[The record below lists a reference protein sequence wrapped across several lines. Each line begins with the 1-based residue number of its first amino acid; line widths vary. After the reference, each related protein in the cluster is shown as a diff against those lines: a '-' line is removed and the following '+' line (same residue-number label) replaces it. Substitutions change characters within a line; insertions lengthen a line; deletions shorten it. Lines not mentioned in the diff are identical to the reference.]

1 MIIDD
6 AICQLLVLSS
16 DITTNCGEANVPER
30 SGGRLCSRVT
40 TELGR
45 QIVAGNYVPNQVR
58 EANVNLAMT
67 NNLGFGGHNASLIF
81 KKYEA

>member
-1 MIIDD
+1 MTIRENKIPPTINLHNPD
-6 AICQLLVLSS
+6 
-16 DITTNCGEANVPER
+16 PECD
-30 SGGRLCSRVT
+30 LD
-40 TELGR
+40 
-45 QIVAGNYVPNQVR
+45 YVPNQVR